1 MKRKSGNRS
10 AMRKEQSQ
18 RDKIKALADRSTQ
31 FSVYRQFLEHVKNT
45 GMEGEHTK
53 IPLDLIDLTATLI
66 ATMISGH
73 SYLKFFIAPTIG
85 LENGYFDIMEDLKSD
100 INFIRKT
107 LNMARISC
115 TSLVVSL
122 WYVDKFFHHKSKR
135 HLRARKLDDSFN
147 SSLRPN
153 PAEGWSTR
161 DLFMA
166 SIVTADKYLA
176 DVTWSNAEWAVNTG
190 GYYTCDAINRLERQ
204 FLRQMDFNLFVTD
217 EQYRHF
223 CNYLE
228 VSLHL
233 RQVVQYSGSSLF
245 SLSYQDVSVLSQS
258 LLPVYAERLKLSL
271 RPFEAIVLLA
281 KMVALTFAI
290 YLATLV
296 TLAAAAYII
305 HIQAELIRQHLVSTL
320 YSQMHTMC
328 EYLVASYAHTFRTT
342 GTNGVVVQSLPM

>member
-1 MKRKSGNRS
+1 M
-10 AMRKEQSQ
+10 
-18 RDKIKALADRSTQ
+18 
-31 FSVYRQFLEHVKNT
+31 
-45 GMEGEHTK
+45 
-53 IPLDLIDLTATLI
+53 
-66 ATMISGH
+66 
-73 SYLKFFIAPTIG
+73 
-85 LENGYFDIMEDLKSD
+85 
-100 INFIRKT
+100 
-107 LNMARISC
+107 
-115 TSLVVSL
+115 
-122 WYVDKFFHHKSKR
+122 
-135 HLRARKLDDSFN
+135 
-147 SSLRPN
+147 
-153 PAEGWSTR
+153 
-161 DLFMA
+161 
-166 SIVTADKYLA
+166 
-176 DVTWSNAEWAVNTG
+176 NTG

-233 RQVVQYSGSSLF
+233 RQLVQYSGSSLF

-296 TLAAAAYII
+296 TLAAAAYVI
-305 HIQAELIRQHLVSTL
+305 HIQAELIRQHLVSTM